1 MSSQHRSMPNPFP
14 GLRPFELEESDLFFG
29 RDAQILGSLGLLAA
43 IGFIYSILFYGFIL
57 AVVCL
62 GGYVAY
68 QIFAKPNA
76 KQLHTPDPQK
86 QLDKVQR
93 LLDEYKRK

>member
-1 MSSQHRSMPNPFP
+1 MDKIKII
-14 GLRPFELEESDLFFG
+14 LTTI
-29 RDAQILGSLGLLAA
+29 AVILGLLGLLAA

-62 GGYVAY
+62 GGYVA
-68 QIFAKPNA
+68 FRLFVKPEA
-76 KQLHTPDPQK
+76 KQLQAPNPQK
-86 QLDKVQR
+86 ELEKVQR

>member
-1 MSSQHRSMPNPFP
+1 MDKIKIILMTI
-14 GLRPFELEESDLFFG
+14 
-29 RDAQILGSLGLLAA
+29 AVILGILGLLVA

-62 GGYVAY
+62 GGYVA
-68 QIFAKPNA
+68 FRLFVKPEA
-76 KQLHTPDPQK
+76 KQLQSPNPQRE
-86 QLDKVQR
+86 LEKVQR